1 MNSSLCMNPD
11 SRWREREKNPPS
23 GLRAVISHPPCLPGI
38 QEEPVEAP
46 EKGDEEGQRREK
58 EDQSL
63 ARLLDLDSSLSP
75 LSGSVR

>member
-1 MNSSLCMNPD
+1 M
-11 SRWREREKNPPS
+11 
-23 GLRAVISHPPCLPGI
+23 
-38 QEEPVEAP
+38 EAP

-75 LSGSVR
+75 LSGSVRQPPRLTTNSPFIGKCPL